1 MFDIQ
6 ATAMR
11 HIEKLCV
18 EIGSR
23 PIGSPANQAAADYV
37 RNSFGAAGC
46 QVEEQPYACTAWEH
60 TSTMLEL
67 SGERLDVVANAFSLP
82 CEVTAPVVAA
92 GTIPELE
99 AAPAS
104 GRILLL
110 YGDLVRNPLSA
121 KSWFLKGERDER
133 IIQTLEIL
141 KPAALLAPPTAT
153 DYYGQWTEDWELDLP
168 AATVPYDVALR
179 LLRLGE
185 TPVRLC
191 IESRRVSSSARNL
204 VARTA
209 GSGDKRIVLCAHF
222 DTKINTPGA
231 LDNGSGAAVLLTLA
245 EMLAPGT
252 WPFTLEFIAFNG
264 EEYLPLGDDE
274 YLRRAQGYFGNI
286 LAAINLDMV
295 GAALG
300 ANSITAMSCT
310 AEFEA
315 QIKGLAA
322 RYPGVVWVEPWPE
335 SNHSTFS
342 MRGVPGIALSS
353 VGMRGLTHSRGDTI
367 EHVSPTALVEAINLV
382 KEIVASLQ
390 QN

>member
-1 MFDIQ
+1 MPDIR

-11 HIEKLCV
+11 HIEKLGV

-23 PIGSPANQAAADYV
+23 PIGSPANQAAADYI
-37 RNSFGAAGC
+37 RDSFGSAGC
-46 QVEEQPYACTAWEH
+46 EVEEQPYACTAWEH
-60 TSTMLEL
+60 TSTVLEL
-67 SGERLDVVANAFSLP
+67 SGERLNVVANAFSLP
-82 CEVTAPVVAA
+82 CDVTAPVVAA

-99 AAPAS
+99 AAPTH

-110 YGDLVRNPLSA
+110 YGDLVRTPLSA

-133 IIQTLEIL
+133 IIQALETLE
-141 KPAALLAPPTAT
+141 PAALLAPPTAT
-153 DYYGQWTEDWELDLP
+153 DYYGQWTEDWELDFA

-191 IESRRVSSSARNL
+191 IKSRRVSSSARNL

-231 LDNGSGAAVLLTLA
+231 LDNGSGEAVLLTLA
-245 EMLAPGT
+245 EMLAPESG
-252 WPFTLEFIAFNG
+252 PFTLEFVAFNG

-315 QIKGLAA
+315 QIKSLAA
-322 RYPGVVWVEPWPE
+322 RYPGVVWVQPWPE

-342 MRGVPGIALSS
+342 MRGVPSIALSS
-353 VGMRGLTHSRGDTI
+353 VGMRGLTHSLSDTV
-367 EHVSPTALVEAINLV
+367 EHVSPAALVEVVNLV
-382 KEIVASLQ
+382 KGIVASLQ
-390 QN
+390 QG